1 MQENYSQYGVYFRY
15 NDFNP
20 KHKSLVFIHG
30 LSGCSSAWKFY
41 EDYFKNDYNVLFF
54 DLRGHGKSLKKKE
67 SDFYSLDAIS
77 QDIAEM
83 TQKQGANKFFLVAH
97 SFGVMPAINFAT
109 KFSHKVNGL
118 ITVGGFFNLNKN
130 WRGKLLRWILE
141 ISDFLGMPFFQ
152 KDAELKLIIQN
163 LNIIVIGTGVVFIWI

>member
-1 MQENYSQYGVYFRY
+1 
-15 NDFNP
+15 
-20 KHKSLVFIHG
+20 
-30 LSGCSSAWKFY
+30 
-41 EDYFKNDYNVLFF
+41 
-54 DLRGHGKSLKKKE
+54 
-67 SDFYSLDAIS
+67 
-77 QDIAEM
+77 
-83 TQKQGANKFFLVAH
+83 
-97 SFGVMPAINFAT
+97 MPAINFAT

-130 WRGKLLRWILE
+130 WREKLLQWILE